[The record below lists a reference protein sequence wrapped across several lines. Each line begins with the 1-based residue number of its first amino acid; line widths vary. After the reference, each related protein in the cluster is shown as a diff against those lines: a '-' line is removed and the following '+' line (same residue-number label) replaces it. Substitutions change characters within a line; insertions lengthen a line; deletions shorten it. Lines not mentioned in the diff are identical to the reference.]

1 MVEEKVVLDA
11 CPVCHSRRL
20 AVLEAEHD
28 FHSFTTTGDEFTFRI
43 GSAGCLDCGFV
54 FLNPRAGQSQMHRY
68 YERQSRIPR
77 AIDRLARPY
86 ADLLDMQASFIRR
99 RWSARPPQRI
109 LDVGGAEG
117 FFLARL
123 DREVEGGAALEAVE
137 PSTVYADAARSVL
150 PRAVIH
156 QCMLE
161 DAPLQPGS
169 FDLITIRHVLE
180 HLQSPRQALAILRP
194 LLEPAGLLHI
204 EVPNIVDWPASVSSM
219 FHHEH
224 LNYFTSDSLRCVL
237 ELEGFQAD
245 LIEEGTDNPVSSG
258 FSYPVLRVLAS
269 AGERRTTP
277 CRAAHDP
284 RDIYRR
290 HVQSRTAYLSERF
303 DGVRERIRRL
313 SAERKRIALFGA
325 GPHTLDVLA
334 VLALPSETW
343 TTVFDNNPNKT
354 GRRLRGVEIVAPTRE
369 TVSSVDAVVVSSA
382 EFQQEMVSQ
391 LEAFRIP
398 GLEIVTLY

>member
-11 CPVCHSRRL
+11 CPVCEGRRL

-43 GSAGCLDCGFV
+43 GSSGCVDCGFV
-54 FLNPRAGQSQMHRY
+54 FLNPRAGQAQMHRY
-68 YERQSRIPR
+68 YARQSRIPR
-77 AIDRLARPY
+77 AIEKLAKPY

-99 RWSARPPQRI
+99 LWTARPPQRI

-123 DREVEGGAALEAVE
+123 NREVDGGAALEAVE

-150 PRAVIH
+150 PDAVVH

-161 DAPLQPGS
+161 DAPLQPAS

-194 LLEPAGLLHI
+194 LLKPAGLLHI

-224 LNYFTSDSLRCVL
+224 LNYFTQDSLRCVL
-237 ELEGFQAD
+237 EREGFKVD
-245 LIEEGTDNPVSSG
+245 LIEEATDNPVSSG

-269 AGERRTTP
+269 PGDRRTEP

-284 RDIYRR
+284 IEIYRR

-303 DGVRERIRRL
+303 DGVRQHIQRL
-313 SAERKRIALFGA
+313 VAQGRRIALFGA
-325 GPHTLDVLA
+325 GPHTMDVLT
-334 VLALPSETW
+334 VLALPGDTW
-343 TTVFDNNPNKT
+343 TVVFDNNANKT

-369 TVSSVDAVVVSSA
+369 AVSAVDAIVVSSS
-382 EFQQEMVSQ
+382 EFQQEMVNQ
-391 LEAFRIP
+391 LTDLRIP
-398 GLEIVTLY
+398 QLEIVTLY